1 MVAVIWK
8 HSNAYE
14 KTVQWW
20 SLQRWQCQSNMPFP
34 TAGLW
39 LTGNCSMYGKPYW
52 EKWETYFIFITL
64 VTEVK
69 WSFSAVPT
77 NSKHPFSIKKQ
88 YLQTPVAH
96 LNIRLE
102 VVSRH
107 LHTKP
112 YLTPSPLAR
121 TVGKTQCAISIL
133 IAFTSRITTVPL
145 VYKKSH
151 HNRTQSSWSS
161 EQFGW
166 PCQLS
171 NRVKQAKM
179 Q

>member
-8 HSNAYE
+8 HSNAFE
-14 KTVQWW
+14 KK
-20 SLQRWQCQSNMPFP
+20 QCNGEACKGDSVRATCHFQPQ
-34 TAGLW
+34 GCDL
-39 LTGNCSMYGKPYW
+39 LGNCSMYGKPYW

-77 NSKHPFSIKKQ
+77 NSKHPFSTKKQ

-121 TVGKTQCAISIL
+121 TVGKTQYAISIL

-145 VYKKSH
+145 V
-151 HNRTQSSWSS
+151 
-161 EQFGW
+161 
-166 PCQLS
+166 
-171 NRVKQAKM
+171 
-179 Q
+179 